1 MKQLIIKIIDFFF
14 DSLFPINHSDR
25 LLLSMSE
32 EKAYLDLPKAPETP
46 YHFIKS
52 IFAYKN
58 RLVTSLIWN
67 IKYKKSAKALKIG
80 GYALYR
86 HICEN
91 WHLHLDKIILL
102 PIPIS
107 HRRRNERGYNQCEL
121 LLDQVKKLD
130 ATQNLTF
137 SYNLIKRKIH
147 KDRQTLKNRS
157 KRLSDAKNIFEIDFA
172 ELEKLQDSTK
182 EVDQQVKIIIVDDVV
197 TTGSTMREA
206 VELMRSVGFKDVSG
220 VSLAH

>member
-1 MKQLIIKIIDFFF
+1 VKQLIIKIIDFFF
-14 DSLFPINHSDR
+14 DSLFPINHADR

-46 YHFIKS
+46 YHLIKS

-58 RLVTSLIWN
+58 SLVTSLIWN
-67 IKYKKSAKALKIG
+67 IKYKKSTKALEIG

-86 HICEN
+86 YICKN
-91 WHLHLDKIILL
+91 WYLHLYKIVLL

-206 VELMRSVGFKDVSG
+206 VELIRSVGFKDVSG

>member
-1 MKQLIIKIIDFFF
+1 
-14 DSLFPINHSDR
+14 
-25 LLLSMSE
+25 MSE

-52 IFAYKN
+52 IFTYKN
-58 RLVTSLIWN
+58 SLVTSLIWN
-67 IKYKKSAKALKIG
+67 IKYKKSAKALEIG
-80 GYALYR
+80 GYALHRY
-86 HICEN
+86 ISEN
-91 WHLHLDKIILL
+91 YNLANNQSKQILL
-102 PIPIS
+102 VPIPIS
-107 HRRRNERGYNQCEL
+107 VRRKNERGYNQCEL

-182 EVDQQVKIIIVDDVV
+182 EVDKQVKIIIVDDVV

-206 VELMRSVGFKDVSG
+206 IELMRSVGFKDVSG

>member
-1 MKQLIIKIIDFFF
+1 MKQLITKIIDFFF
-14 DSLFPINHSDR
+14 DSLFPINHADR

-32 EKAYLDLPKAPETP
+32 EKAYSDLPKAPETP

-58 RLVTSLIWN
+58 SLVISLIWN
-67 IKYKKSAKALKIG
+67 IKYKKSAKAVEIG

-91 WHLHLDKIILL
+91 WYLHLDEIILL

-121 LLDQVKKLD
+121 LLNQVKKLD
-130 ATQNLTF
+130 KTQNLTF

-157 KRLSDAKNIFEIDFA
+157 MRLEDAKNIFEIDFA
-172 ELEKLQDSTK
+172 ELEKLQGATK
-182 EVDQQVKIIIVDDVV
+182 EVDKQVKIIIIDDVV

-206 VELMRSVGFKDVSG
+206 VELIRSVGFKDVSG